1 MGEFLSY
8 SMVSGFLMLA
18 LYLVYRLFLA
28 RDNQHAFNRGV
39 LLGIYAVS
47 FTAYPILRLTEN
59 LHVGSAQQTFVFDSL
74 EMISVEKVADS
85 TPLWG
90 TILIWTFIAGMAI
103 VTIRTIITWMRLIGV
118 IRSGRKVV
126 HNGYTLVLTED
137 ERFAPFSW
145 MRYVVISRKDYESD
159 SSAIATHELKH
170 IACHHWVD
178 LLIAQVVCI
187 VNWFNPVAWLMRD
200 ELMLVHEYQAD
211 MAVID
216 HGHDTQE
223 YQMLLIKKAV
233 GARFPSL
240 ANSLNH
246 SKLKKRITMMYK
258 AKSGAGRKWKALAM
272 VPMLALALGVTG
284 VPAVQAAVSTISTL
298 KVSDG
303 KNSKNPSKDKKTVQY
318 FKVVNVNNYD
328 GKTTVVIK
336 GEGLGD
342 NLTVSGGTFTT
353 GGKKYKA
360 KSLDCSMTDGKA
372 SITAEFPFI
381 TEFDKVKM
389 TLNINGDEIPFDL
402 ENFFNNAGAGPK
414 QKKSARI
421 ESGSNPVVIGYG
433 TIKKPTA
440 DVQSEDPAVTV
451 RYDESTTSP
460 EDIEIYLDGKA
471 ISMSDL
477 NDINPEDIASITVD
491 KKDNIIRI
499 SSKTAAEKSKK

>member
-8 SMVSGFLMLA
+8 SIVSGFPLLV
-18 LYLVYRLFLA
+18 LYLAYRLFLA
-28 RDNQHAFNRGV
+28 RDNQHGFNRGV
-39 LLGIYAVS
+39 LLAIYAIS
-47 FTAYPILRLTEN
+47 FAAYPILRTFEN
-59 LHVGSAQQTFVFDSL
+59 HKIGHAVQTITIEGAEVTN
-74 EMISVEKVADS
+74 IATVADANP
-85 TPLWG
+85 TWG
-90 TILIWTFIAGMAI
+90 TILIWMFIAGMAVVTIKTI
-103 VTIRTIITWMRLIGV
+103 VTWVRLIGV
-118 IRSGRKVV
+118 IRSGQKIEQP
-126 HNGYTLVLTED
+126 GYTVVVTD
-137 ERFAPFSW
+137 EERYAPFSW
-145 MRYVVISRKDYESD
+145 MRYVVISRKDYERD
-159 SSAIATHELKH
+159 SSAIAAHELKH
-170 IACHHWVD
+170 ISCHHWVD
-178 LLIAQVVCI
+178 LLIAQVACI
-187 VNWFNPVAWLMRD
+187 VNWFNPAAWLMRD

-216 HGHDTQE
+216 QGHDTQE

-258 AKSGAGRKWKALAM
+258 AKSGAGRKWKALAL

-284 VPAVQAAVSTISTL
+284 VPAVRAAVSTISTL

-303 KNSKNPSKDKKTVQY
+303 KNSENPSKDKTTVQY
-318 FKVVNVNNYD
+318 FKVVNINNNN
-328 GKTTVVIK
+328 GKTTVVVK

-353 GGKKYKA
+353 DGKKYKA
-360 KSLDCSMTDGKA
+360 KALNCSMTDGKA
-372 SITAEFPFI
+372 TITAEFPFI

-402 ENFFNNAGAGPK
+402 ENFFNNAGVGPK
-414 QKKSARI
+414 QEKSAHTGSR
-421 ESGSNPVVIGYG
+421 SNPVVIGYG

-440 DVQSEDPAVTV
+440 DVKSDDSVVMAKSE
-451 RYDESTTSP
+451 ESAPDP
-460 EDIEIYLDGKA
+460 EDIVIYLDGKV
-471 ISMSDL
+471 IGLSEM

-499 SSKTAAEKSKK
+499 TSKTVADKSKK